1 MICRFTVL
9 YTTTLLLSSSFF
21 SAYADEIA
29 NATTST
35 NSLTVGAVTQVAPS
49 YSGSNHSKLSLLP
62 VIQAHHGEFFF
73 DSTKGIGYDLQ
84 GPEGFY
90 IEQTI
95 GYDLGRADKNSEW
108 RDGDNQLKGLGTIK
122 STANTSLTIGY
133 QITDWLATEAMITA
147 PLTESQGTRYQTS
160 LKGGLWQNT
169 NNTISFEADLLF
181 GSHTYM
187 NTFYGVNS
195 RQSQK
200 SAFREYTAAGGM
212 YAQSVYID
220 WTHKLTEN
228 WNTDWSLGYTYL
240 NDKAANSPIVEQ
252 RGGIEST
259 LAIAYA
265 F

>member
-1 MICRFTVL
+1 MICRFTVF
-9 YTTTLLLSSSFF
+9 YTTLLLSSSFF

-29 NATTST
+29 NATTSI

-49 YSGSNHSKLSLLP
+49 YSGSNHSKLSMLP

-73 DSTKGIGYDLQ
+73 DSVKGIGYDLQ
-84 GPEGFY
+84 GPAGFY

-95 GYDLGRADKNSEW
+95 GYDLGRADINSEW

-122 STANTSLTIGY
+122 STVNTSLTIGY
-133 QITDWLATEAMITA
+133 QTTDWLAAEAMMTA
-147 PLTESQGTRYQTS
+147 PLTDSQGARYQTTF
-160 LKGGLWQNT
+160 KGGLWQNT

-195 RQSQK
+195 QQSQK

-212 YAQSVYID
+212 YAQSAYID
-220 WTHKLTEN
+220 WTHKLTEH
-228 WNTDWSLGYTYL
+228 WGTDWSVGYTYL
-240 NDKAANSPIVEQ
+240 NDKAADSPIVNQ
-252 RGGIEST
+252 RNDIST
-259 LAIAYA
+259 IFVITYT